1 MSGILP
7 GPAVFNQWQGGDVV
21 LERVNLA
28 GALVALAMYAL
39 CIVVFVSRLAGR
51 AQLGH
56 AAGWLQFVLA
66 VPLVVLLVLAPRLG
80 RPWLYYL
87 QVGLMLAFLAVEFVL
102 DYALKVDFR
111 GTRAAV
117 IPYVMIFFAGTGGML
132 GVAALAGRGW
142 TIGGGI
148 LFLAMAVL
156 AFVQRGVTG
165 M

>member
-1 MSGILP
+1 M
-7 GPAVFNQWQGGDVV
+7 
-21 LERVNLA
+21 LERANLA
-28 GALVALAMYAL
+28 GAIVTVTMYAL

-51 AQLGH
+51 PELGH
-56 AAGWLQFVLA
+56 AVGWVQFALVL
-66 VPLVVLLVLAPRLG
+66 PLVVLLVLAPRLG

-87 QVGLMLAFLAVEFVL
+87 QVGLMLGFLALEFLL

-111 GTRAAV
+111 HTLGAV
-117 IPYVMIFFAGTGGML
+117 IPYVMLYFAGTGGML

-142 TIGGGI
+142 IIAAGSM
-148 LFLAMAVL
+148 FLAMAVL

>member
-1 MSGILP
+1 MLDR
-7 GPAVFNQWQGGDVV
+7 A
-21 LERVNLA
+21 NLA
-28 GALVALAMYAL
+28 GALVAVAMYVV

-51 AQLGH
+51 PGAGH
-56 AAGWLQFVLA
+56 AAGWVQFALA

-80 RPWLYYL
+80 RHWLYYV
-87 QVGLMLAFLAVEFVL
+87 QVGLMLVFLAVEFVL
-102 DYALKVDFR
+102 DFALKIDFR

-142 TIGGGI
+142 TIASGI
-148 LFLAMAVL
+148 LFLATAVL

>member
-1 MSGILP
+1 
-7 GPAVFNQWQGGDVV
+7 V
-21 LERVNLA
+21 LERANLA
-28 GALVALAMYAL
+28 GALVAVAMYVL
-39 CIVVFVSRLAGR
+39 CIGVFVSRLAGR
-51 AQLGH
+51 PSAGH

-66 VPLVVLLVLAPRLG
+66 VPLVVLLFLAPRLE
-80 RPWLYYL
+80 RHWLYYV

-111 GTRAAV
+111 ATRAAV

-142 TIGGGI
+142 SIASGI
-148 LFLAMAVL
+148 LFLATAVL

>member
-1 MSGILP
+1 M
-7 GPAVFNQWQGGDVV
+7 
-21 LERVNLA
+21 LERANLA
-28 GALVALAMYAL
+28 GAIVALAMYAL
-39 CIVVFVSRLAGR
+39 CIVVFASRLAGR
-51 AQLGH
+51 PGLGH
-56 AAGWLQFVLA
+56 AAGWVQFALVL
-66 VPLVVLLVLAPRLG
+66 PLVVLLVLAPRLG

-87 QVGLMLAFLAVEFVL
+87 QVGLMLAFLALEFVL

-111 GTRAAV
+111 HTRGAV
-117 IPYVMIFFAGTGGML
+117 IPYVMLFFAGTGGML

-142 TIGGGI
+142 TIAGGI